1 MTSIPSSATS
11 AEPAASVATAA
22 TIEGIYYATKA
33 SNDMI
38 SLETGELIEGAGLK
52 GDRYCQNIGT
62 YSVLQEPGRQ
72 LTIISADSVEE
83 EVTLLLGKSEDV
95 DSSEKSSSS
104 SSSQKQFEVSK
115 LRRNIILRGIS
126 ASMLLDAIGKIIEI
140 GDADSGGGARVFVH
154 RNCVPCMYNERLNK
168 SKGLMNKLWYVGGIS
183 CQVISSGTIKVGDSI
198 RIVEDTL
205 KLYKID
211 IGTKPDGFFIH
222 PKEKTI
228 KMIQDGIEKKK
239 QKYSKL
245 LQIDP
250 EGVKRL
256 QKSYNSVGI
265 DYFPKSLCTVID

>member
-1 MTSIPSSATS
+1 MTSTSSTAK
-11 AEPAASVATAA
+11 PAAASAATAA
-22 TIEGIYYATKA
+22 IIEGIFYATKA

-38 SLETGELIEGAGLK
+38 SLETGKLIEGAGLK

-95 DSSEKSSSS
+95 DSGEKSSSS

-140 GDADSGGGARVFVH
+140 GDADGGTARVFVH

-222 PKEKTI
+222 PKEKTT

-239 QKYSKL
+239 QKYPKL

-265 DYFPKSLCTVID
+265 DYFPKSLCTVIN